1 MLVYTNR
8 TYDTRMTTTTHLI
21 QMMTPPQG
29 VEMSVT
35 TTHNHPVNA
44 LDKLMEHYSAHSF
57 ISITSVPYKA
67 KGQLK

>member
-21 QMMTPPQG
+21 QMMTPSQG
-29 VEMSVT
+29 VEMLVT

-44 LDKLMEHYSAHSF
+44 LDKLMEH
-57 ISITSVPYKA
+57 
-67 KGQLK
+67 